1 MRKVVKAL
9 VLVAGLTPAAI
20 ATAQTDTD
28 DDQNDPD
35 NTVAATIVGTQLRAQ
50 GYRCDDPHKAERDPD
65 ASDPGNQA
73 WVVVCDN
80 AVYRVRLVPDQAA
93 QVEKIE

>member
-20 ATAQTDTD
+20 AAAQTDTD
-28 DDQNDPD
+28 NDQSDPD